1 MAVDSSF
8 ASLLHNIK
16 LEDPWLPPKTW
27 ESIATESGLRHSENQ
42 SSKSCPDLL
51 QDPNSLSEVNLVRL
65 LINALQGLESALISI
80 QKLSEFFC
88 TEPADRTLHRIP
100 CLWQRFSSSN
110 ALGKILMSI
119 GSSGV
124 VALLLRKFVDYF
136 IQDSSNVSDVSI
148 EEENKIKQV
157 EPKRSES
164 GTAQGSGTGSRSIR
178 SLVNQ
183 SFAIAVEK
191 VLEGYICSLDTLY
204 ESVKVRRSPTASDP
218 SSSSV
223 VGCLTSVVHSDIT
236 LLEVYLHTKEL
247 RNRIEALGNICR
259 LKDAALAFSTS
270 SLQDLTSEAAIGFF
284 SFPKGADLLTYLYAQ
299 LRDADPV
306 HSSLLKYL
314 FTCSWEPYC
323 IFIKSWIYQA
333 RIDDP
338 FEEFMVEYK
347 DDSAPDLHGIT
358 GIPNGISLLSAKLR
372 AGGSVPC
379 FLEDYCLPLLRAGQ
393 QLQVLNKLLNLCHIL
408 CPGDHVY
415 EGIIPYWDGS
425 LSNPLSNWCPLTFS
439 KCKMQNLVLM
449 RESLYH
455 TMQEK
460 LQIFFTRLDTRR
472 QQIHDRVM
480 PLGAGSIR
488 VESIAE
494 TEMNSIS
501 FTLDE
506 TSPSN
511 YEIESYNLYAG
522 TDEYNASSP
531 KSEFYEMDGSESS
544 ECSSLCGSAEQNE
557 SAIPSE
563 PHVIS
568 IEDELGKLSDS
579 RLLANLSHD
588 NVLPNP
594 SQNEK
599 PHPPA
604 CSFGCSGDGINPIK
618 TSNSHFHS
626 VDFWPIGRLL
636 KNPFHDDGGNV
647 DRAHFRG
654 KGADRSKEVLDGGNS
669 YFSELLVSEDSV
681 EKPKGYYEFT
691 EAKNEA
697 RATDIS
703 SFLGSW
709 DLKLNSFL
717 FNINPILMK
726 NAWFHDKRSM
736 GYSQLI
742 PYFDFSVVEDPC
754 KSYEEILAVSRNHE
768 WRVKLPLSTDVTTPA
783 TGFVAD
789 THREKY
795 TDGTEQ
801 RNSTLASSS
810 STLFNNIQVEK
821 LLVKPSGG
829 ANWESSLN
837 YLGKSGTDNAEGRRK
852 SSRTTFDMPIDV
864 VIDKCVIQEILLQ
877 YKYISN
883 FTIKLLEEGFDLQQ
897 HLLALRRYH
906 FMEYADWADL
916 FIMALRRHKWHIAE
930 ASQSISEIQGFL
942 DSAVQRSSCDRDPH
956 KERLFVYIKSSRKM
970 PPPTSV
976 TAGVHA
982 FDYIAL
988 GYRVEWPVSMIL
1000 SASALKVYADIFSFL
1015 IQVRLAVISLT
1026 DVWCSLK
1033 NLLHLVDRKDSGFS
1047 KWDKSCCNIFIKMR
1061 YQITQFVSTLQQYVQ
1076 SQLSHV
1082 SWSKFV
1088 YSLKHQVKDM
1098 FDFESLHMAYLADS
1112 LHLCF
1117 LSDEEK
1123 QVALIIKRILQCA
1136 LDFHAYFTG
1145 NCWEVG
1151 SHRSDSSRLLD
1162 RFNFSQVLTIKET
1175 FDKNLREL
1183 YICYLKSPRHR
1194 DFSISRFW
1202 EHLNYNDYYSDV
1214 IGVGINQFAF

>member
-1 MAVDSSF
+1 MAVDPSF
-8 ASLLHNIK
+8 ASLFQNLK
-16 LEDPWLPPKTW
+16 SDDPWLPPKTW
-27 ESIATESGLRHSENQ
+27 ESIATESGVRHPENQ
-42 SSKSCPDLL
+42 SSSPYPGLR
-51 QDPNSLSEVNLVRL
+51 QDPKSLSEVNLVRL
-65 LINALQGLESALISI
+65 SINALQGLESALISI

-88 TEPADRTLHRIP
+88 TEPADRTSHRIP
-100 CLWQRFSSSN
+100 CIWQRSSSSN
-110 ALGKILMSI
+110 ALGKILKSI

-136 IQDSSNVSDVSI
+136 LRDSSNVSDVSI
-148 EEENKIKQV
+148 EEKNKIKGCDLERIENGIAQ
-157 EPKRSES
+157 ES
-164 GTAQGSGTGSRSIR
+164 GTGNRSTK

-218 SSSSV
+218 SNSPSV
-223 VGCLTSVVHSDIT
+223 VGCLTSVVHSEIT

-247 RNRIEALGNICR
+247 RNRIEALGSICR
-259 LKDAALAFSTS
+259 FKDAALTFSTS
-270 SLQDLTSEAAIGFF
+270 PLQDWTSEATIGFC

-299 LRDADPV
+299 SRDADPV

-338 FEEFMVEYK
+338 FEEFMIEYQ
-347 DDSAPDLHGIT
+347 DDSAPHLLGVT
-358 GIPNGISLLSAKLR
+358 GVPNGISLLSAKMR

-379 FLEDYCLPLLRAGQ
+379 FLEDYCLPLFRAGQ
-393 QLQVLNKLLNLCHIL
+393 QIQVLIKLLNLCHIL
-408 CPGDHVY
+408 CPGETVY
-415 EGIIPYWDGS
+415 EGIIPYRDGS
-425 LSNPLSNWCPLTFS
+425 LTDHLSNWCPLTFS
-439 KCKMQNLVLM
+439 KCKMQELVLM

-455 TMQEK
+455 MMQEK
-460 LQIFFTRLDTRR
+460 LQVFFTRLDTRR
-472 QQIHDRVM
+472 QRMSGHVK
-480 PLGAGSIR
+480 PFGTGSIC
-488 VESIAE
+488 VESVAE
-494 TEMNSIS
+494 TEMNSLS
-501 FTLDE
+501 LTLDE
-506 TSPSN
+506 TSPSTN
-511 YEIESYNLYAG
+511 EIESYNLYAC
-522 TDEYNASSP
+522 TEESNASSP
-531 KSEFYEMDGSESS
+531 KSEIYDMDGSESS
-544 ECSSLCGSAEQNE
+544 ECSSLCSSAER

-563 PHVIS
+563 RHAIS
-568 IEDELGKLSDS
+568 IEDELRKLSDS
-579 RLLANLSHD
+579 RLLANLPHG
-588 NVLPNP
+588 NVMPNP
-594 SQNEK
+594 SQSGS
-599 PHPPA
+599 PHSPA
-604 CSFGCSGDGINPIK
+604 CSFGCSGDGIDPISYLVEDYHK
-618 TSNSHFHS
+618 ETDLSY
-626 VDFWPIGRLL
+626 
-636 KNPFHDDGGNV
+636 KY
-647 DRAHFRG
+647 RAHFRR
-654 KGADRSKEVLDGGNS
+654 KGADGSKEVLDGGNS
-669 YFSELLVSEDSV
+669 YFSELLVPDESV
-681 EKPKGYYEFT
+681 EKQPKEYPQFT

-697 RATDIS
+697 HATDIS
-703 SFLGSW
+703 SFSGSW
-709 DLKLNSFL
+709 DLKLNSNL
-717 FNINPILMK
+717 FNINPILAK

-736 GYSQLI
+736 GYSRLI

-754 KSYEEILAVSRNHE
+754 KAYEEMLAVSRNNE
-768 WRVKLPLSTDVTTPA
+768 WRVKLPLSTDVATPA
-783 TGFVAD
+783 TRFVAD
-789 THREKY
+789 THGEKY
-795 TDGTEQ
+795 NDGTDQ

-810 STLFNNIQVEK
+810 STLFNNIQLEK

-829 ANWESSLN
+829 ANWESSLS
-837 YLGKSGTDNAEGRRK
+837 YLGKSGTDNAEGQRK

-906 FMEYADWADL
+906 FMEFADWADL

-956 KERLFVYIKSSRKM
+956 KERLFVYIKSSMKM

-1000 SASALKVYADIFSFL
+1000 TASALKVYADIFSFL

-1026 DVWCSLK
+1026 DVWRSLK
-1033 NLLHLVDRKDSGFS
+1033 NLLHLVDRKDSGFG
-1047 KWDKSCCNIFIKMR
+1047 KWDKSCCNILVKMR
-1061 YQITQFVSTLQQYVQ
+1061 HQITQFVSTLQQYVQ

-1082 SWSKFV
+1082 SWCKFV

-1098 FDFESLHMAYLADS
+1098 FDLESLHMAYLADS

-1123 QVALIIKRILQCA
+1123 QVASIIKRILQCA

-1145 NCWEVG
+1145 NCWE
-1151 SHRSDSSRLLD
+1151 
-1162 RFNFSQVLTIKET
+1162 VLTIKET

-1183 YICYLKSPRHR
+1183 YICYLKSPRHT
-1194 DFSISRFW
+1194 DFSLSRFW